1 MQWGSKARGMVGTL
15 VGNLK
20 AYASL
25 HATTAIARPSSFE
38 DTNRITNCLR
48 GNPGIAVGIAR
59 DCIPSPCIRLKLT
72 RYSLPLKERIV
83 AIECSTT
90 IGVGQGRHGACVDSQ
105 SRSHSSNLSIDS
117 GRNRR
122 GWLCVLVRCVRCMM
136 HLYRHKTHVPRS
148 RH

>member
-1 MQWGSKARGMVGTL
+1 MVGTL
-15 VGNLK
+15 VGDLK
-20 AYASL
+20 AYAPL
-25 HATTAIARPSSFE
+25 HATTCTTRPSSFE
-38 DTNRITNCLR
+38 DTNRITSCLR

-59 DCIPSPCIRLKLT
+59 GCIPSPYIRLKLT